1 MVVATSIREDR
12 HNVIVQAHTA
22 CDQLRG
28 RQGLSQEQQ
37 VERIQKAG
45 RALAQAT
52 TALAALLEKAQ
63 SRDFAAHQ
71 AAKHGESA
79 GNSGPLFGN
88 SDDDEDEDE
97 ETADAINLGSLD
109 EDEEAQY

>member
-12 HNVIVQAHTA
+12 HNVITEVHAV
-22 CDQLRG
+22 CNQLRG

-37 VERIQKAG
+37 VEHIQKAG
-45 RALAQAT
+45 RALVQAT
-52 TALAALLEKAQ
+52 SALAALLEKAQ
-63 SRDFAAHQ
+63 TRDFAAHQ

-88 SDDDEDEDE
+88 SDADDEDEDE
-97 ETADAINLGSLD
+97 EIADALGSLD
-109 EDEEAQY
+109 EEAPF